1 MHSFVWTLYFGVH
14 KTVDETVQRGKF
26 LATVNE
32 LACIH
37 HLFVG
42 VCAVMESPC
51 SVVMD
56 FYLLPSFGGQ
66 ISTFSE
72 ESGGEFL
79 NELSNLFLWSPV

>member
-1 MHSFVWTLYFGVH
+1 M
-14 KTVDETVQRGKF
+14 
-26 LATVNE
+26 
-32 LACIH
+32 
-37 HLFVG
+37 
-42 VCAVMESPC
+42 
-51 SVVMD
+51 VMD